1 MRILPEVK
9 LVRLPRPKKAFK
21 WAGND
26 DSGKPVGHRSKLGG
40 KPDWLQKGYE
50 APVCP
55 SCHSTMTFYGQ
66 LDSINDEAT
75 IADCGM
81 IYVFLCFSCYEATAI
96 ALC

>member
-1 MRILPEVK
+1 MRILPEIK
-9 LVRLPRPKKAFK
+9 LVRPSKPKHDFK

-26 DSGKPVGHRSKLGG
+26 VFGNPVGHRSKLGG
-40 KPDWLQKGYE
+40 KPDWLQKGYD
-50 APVCP
+50 APLCP
-55 SCHSTMTFYGQ
+55 SCESAMTFYGQ
-66 LDSINDEAT
+66 LDSINDDAI